1 MGFSGQ
7 EHLIGLPCPSSW
19 DLPNPGI
26 EPACIIPPTLAGVFF
41 TTAATQMQVQMQLLI
56 SRSCLVSKRLLDGVD
71 DVGTGLWPLLSHQGC
86 GCVSESAT
94 EVYISSSP
102 SHLCIKFWIEA
113 YAFIPKAMKICVQFV
128 SLSWIT
134 ALSWWRSLCNSM
146 KLCAM
151 PFKATQ
157 DRWVIVKCPDK
168 MWSTVGGNG
177 NPLQDS
183 CSKKPMNIMKRQKG
197 PLNHTK

>member
-1 MGFSGQ
+1 MDNPSLCGKYKVLVIRLCPILATPWTVTHQALLSMGFSGQ

-102 SHLCIKFWIEA
+102 SHLCIKF
-113 YAFIPKAMKICVQFV
+113 
-128 SLSWIT
+128 
-134 ALSWWRSLCNSM
+134 
-146 KLCAM
+146 
-151 PFKATQ
+151 
-157 DRWVIVKCPDK
+157 
-168 MWSTVGGNG
+168 
-177 NPLQDS
+177 
-183 CSKKPMNIMKRQKG
+183 
-197 PLNHTK
+197 